1 MINAEMIP
9 PQGAPLRPNRQVTD
23 ALLLGKQQEIAPRA
37 SLRCH
42 PTIEGTPDMRK
53 FSWILIAL
61 LTIGFAS
68 GFASASFAGPHNDQG
83 QQDDSQGNNNNQG
96 D

>member
-1 MINAEMIP
+1 
-9 PQGAPLRPNRQVTD
+9 
-23 ALLLGKQQEIAPRA
+23 
-37 SLRCH
+37 
-42 PTIEGTPDMRK
+42 MRK
-53 FSWILIAL
+53 ISWVMIAL